1 MSPPNLKLI
10 LRNGYATSVML
21 LVHKNRVRSQPLAI
35 RQELV
40 VNVQHIS
47 AVIFFHVFLAS
58 SEQSGI
64 LRISKVGGCIHSR
77 VQTIPNSKKKKNSAQ
92 LGHEVSLRW
101 QLAFLAAAS

>member
-1 MSPPNLKLI
+1 MSPPNLKLV

-58 SEQSGI
+58 SEQSGTA
-64 LRISKVGGCIHSR
+64 L
-77 VQTIPNSKKKKNSAQ
+77 QLFQIPLVKPAPKLEAASTAEFRPSPTVKKK
-92 LGHEVSLRW
+92 
-101 QLAFLAAAS
+101 